1 LFAKIDLLLSHFNQI
16 YKLYK
21 LVVMEEFKKVELE
34 YMIRCSPSV
43 LFTFLSTPS
52 GLSDWFCD
60 NVNVKNNDYH
70 FIWNGGEEQIAH
82 MIGKKENVFI
92 KFRWEDDP
100 KDKYFEFKIIVDDI
114 TQELALIIT
123 DFAEPG
129 EENEIMMY
137 WDNEISNL
145 HRVIGA

>member
-1 LFAKIDLLLSHFNQI
+1 
-16 YKLYK
+16 
-21 LVVMEEFKKVELE
+21 MEEFKKVELE

-60 NVNVKNNDYH
+60 NVNVKNNEYH
-70 FIWNGGEEQIAH
+70 FVWNGGEEQIAH
-82 MIGKKENVFI
+82 MISKKDNVFI

>member
-1 LFAKIDLLLSHFNQI
+1 
-16 YKLYK
+16 
-21 LVVMEEFKKVELE
+21 M
-34 YMIRCSPSV
+34 
-43 LFTFLSTPS
+43 
-52 GLSDWFCD
+52 
-60 NVNVKNNDYH
+60 NVKNNEYH
-70 FIWNGGEEQIAH
+70 FVWNGGEEQIAH
-82 MIGKKENVFI
+82 MISKKDNVFI